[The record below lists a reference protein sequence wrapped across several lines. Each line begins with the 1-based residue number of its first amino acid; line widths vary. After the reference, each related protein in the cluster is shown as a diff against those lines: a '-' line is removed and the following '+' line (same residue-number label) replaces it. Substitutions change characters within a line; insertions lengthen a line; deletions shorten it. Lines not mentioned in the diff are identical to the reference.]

1 MSSYLSSMSS
11 KMTLFLS
18 SKASSPSPSPSSAS
32 PLPLEPDVEDLLPP
46 ERAALATLSTAACA
60 LITRSIA
67 AYPSLATDDLV
78 RAAGA
83 SAHTR
88 DVMLLCYLRDK
99 GGDVDAAVAALA
111 ATLTWRRERGVA
123 GVPASAVDEPAACF
137 PAYILGPACE
147 DRRSGGGGVLV
158 YAPVCQFE
166 RRVVER
172 GPFLE
177 ALVATCEGLF
187 YRPGP
192 SADVVATAPA
202 VAAPGGGGGGGR
214 RRYTSPLGGRYARRA
229 TAVVDFTGW
238 SALRHVDLP
247 LVRAALKV
255 FFAHY
260 PCRHGRILLI
270 NYPSS
275 VHAVYR
281 AISPLLGAAV
291 IRQIVWVGG
300 GIDGRGSAAGGGG
313 RPPPPVVGGD
323 VDEPLPVGVDPPVLA
338 ESPGGGG
345 AGRAAVGGGVG
356 GASSI
361 RELMGGGGG

>member
-1 MSSYLSSMSS
+1 M
-11 KMTLFLS
+11 
-18 SKASSPSPSPSSAS
+18 
-32 PLPLEPDVEDLLPP
+32 EDLLPP
-46 ERAALATLSTAACA
+46 ERAALAALSTAASA
-60 LITRSIA
+60 LFARSIA

-88 DVMLLCYLRDK
+88 DVLLLCYLRDR

-147 DRRSGGGGVLV
+147 DRRPGGGGVLV

-172 GPFLE
+172 GAFLA
-177 ALVATCEGLF
+177 ALVAACDGLF
-187 YRPGP
+187 YRPAP
-192 SADVVATAPA
+192 SAEA
-202 VAAPGGGGGGGR
+202 VAAAAAASSGGR
-214 RRYTSPLGGRYARRA
+214 RRTPPLGGRYARRA

-255 FFAHY
+255 FFCHY
-260 PCRHGRILLI
+260 PLRHGRILLI
-270 NYPSS
+270 NYPSG

-291 IRQIVWVGG
+291 IRRDRKAHV
-300 GIDGRGSAAGGGG
+300 
-313 RPPPPVVGGD
+313 
-323 VDEPLPVGVDPPVLA
+323 
-338 ESPGGGG
+338 
-345 AGRAAVGGGVG
+345 
-356 GASSI
+356 
-361 RELMGGGGG
+361 

>member
-1 MSSYLSSMSS
+1 MS
-11 KMTLFLS
+11 LFLS
-18 SKASSPSPSPSSAS
+18 SKAPSPSPSTRAGDAAPPPSPS
-32 PLPLEPDVEDLLPP
+32 THCPPPPPLPLEPDVEDLLPP
-46 ERAALATLSTAACA
+46 ERAALAALSTAASA
-60 LITRSIA
+60 LFARSIA

-88 DVMLLCYLRDK
+88 DVLLLCYLRDR

-147 DRRSGGGGVLV
+147 DRRPGGGGVLV

-172 GPFLE
+172 GAFLA
-177 ALVATCEGLF
+177 ALVAACDGLF
-187 YRPGP
+187 YRPAP
-192 SADVVATAPA
+192 SAEA
-202 VAAPGGGGGGGR
+202 VAAAAAASSGGR
-214 RRYTSPLGGRYARRA
+214 RRTPPLGGRYARRA

-255 FFAHY
+255 FFCHY
-260 PCRHGRILLI
+260 PLRHGRILLI
-270 NYPSS
+270 NYPSG

-300 GIDGRGSAAGGGG
+300 GGGGG
-313 RPPPPVVGGD
+313 GGESTVSVLRREVGAAHLPRWLGGD
-323 VDEPLPVGVDPPVLA
+323 ADEPLPVGVDAAALA
-338 ESPGGGG
+338 DALGTG
-345 AGRAAVGGGVG
+345 AGRAARRAVVAPTAPVPLGG
-356 GASSI
+356 
-361 RELMGGGGG
+361 